1 MTTPLEFIEY
11 LLRLINQTENKASNY
26 RVELLKTTIEEYLEG
41 EKDDA

>member
-11 LLRLINQTENKASNY
+11 LLRLIKQTENKASNY